1 MTAMKLLLPILTFPC
16 FFAGSVSARDAATE
30 PLQFFEKRIRPVLA
44 EKCYKCHSAD
54 SEKLKGRLL
63 LDHRD
68 HLLEGGE
75 TGAAIVPGKVE
86 ESLLIE
92 SIRYGNVDLQMP
104 PKEKLSE
111 EIVRDFEQWIAD
123 GAVWPDEP
131 VPQREGKGEGFDLEK
146 RRAKHWSWRPV
157 ERPEE
162 PSVKVTDWPRSGMDH
177 FILDRLEKSGL
188 HPAEE
193 AAKLV
198 WLRRVYFDLTG
209 LPPSPEEIQAFE
221 ADKSSDAYEKL
232 VDRLLASPHY
242 GERWARH
249 WMDLIR
255 YAESYG
261 HEFDYTIPH
270 AFEYRD
276 YLIRAFNEDLPY
288 DQFVREHIAGDLLK
302 EPRRNPSEDFNE
314 SVIGTGFW
322 YFHDATHAP
331 TDVLANESEIMDNQL
346 DVFGKSFLG
355 LTISCARCHDHKFDA
370 ISAADYY
377 AMTAYIHSSARQE
390 YPIDPHREREETR
403 MKLEE
408 LKLKAD
414 AQLPASEVVSTTGDD
429 GAFEDFSE
437 GVIPEGWSV
446 TGVAFAGAGKQQGI
460 RFDTGNPLTVPG
472 TIDSGVYGR
481 SQVGVLRSP
490 TFNLDGDAIYVRA
503 KGSKVAVRLIIDNYQ
518 MARYQPLLFRGSVI
532 KDIDTKGQFRW
543 LALKGN
549 LDKYIGHKVYLE
561 FSDEGGGDIILDE
574 VRVGGV
580 VPPNKTSGS
589 PAPALSAEVLS
600 LVKQGEAMANQ
611 LPNPRFALAMAEG
624 TPEGAAVYIRGSHR
638 SLGERVPRRFLTALG
653 GKEGDRLT
661 LANEVA
667 SADNPL
673 TSRVLVNRLWHHLFG
688 RGIVASVDDFGPMG
702 QLPSHPELLDWL
714 ASELVEKDW
723 SVKAMLREIVLSST
737 YRQSSEANP
746 QLDPDTIAHADEAN
760 HLLHRMPVKRLT
772 GEAIRDSILAV
783 SGQLDKNLYGPSI
796 ATHRTDFMTGR
807 GGRKS
812 GPLDGAGRR
821 SIYGA
826 VYRNFL
832 SPFMLTFD
840 APNPFGPKGRRSV
853 SNVPAQALVMMND
866 PFVVQ
871 QSEKWGESI
880 AVMEKSPREKISYM
894 YLRALGREP
903 CESEMESVL
912 SFFESET
919 AAGTEPKAA
928 WANVGHVVV
937 NMKEFI
943 FIH

>member
-1 MTAMKLLLPILTFPC
+1 MKLLPPILTLAC
-16 FFAGSVSARDAATE
+16 LFAGSASASDAATE
-30 PLQFFEKRIRPVLA
+30 SLEFFEKRIRPVLA
-44 EKCYKCHSAD
+44 EKCYKCHSAK
-54 SEKLKGRLL
+54 SEKLKGGLL
-63 LDHRD
+63 VDHRD

-75 TGAAIVPGKVE
+75 TGAAIVPGQVE
-86 ESLLIE
+86 DSLLIE

-146 RRAKHWSWRPV
+146 RRAEHWSWRPV

-162 PSVKVTDWPRSGMDH
+162 PSVKATDWPRSGIDH

-193 AAKLV
+193 AAKAV
-198 WLRRVYFDLTG
+198 WLRRVHFDLTG

-221 ADKSSDAYEKL
+221 ADESPDAYEKV

-249 WMDLIR
+249 WMDLVR

-302 EPRRNPSEDFNE
+302 EPRRNPSDDFNE

-322 YFHDATHAP
+322 YLHEATHAP

-390 YPIDPHREREETR
+390 YPIDPHRQREETR
-403 MKLEE
+403 AKLEA
-408 LKLKAD
+408 LKSTAD
-414 AQLPASEVVSTTGDD
+414 AKLPEAEVVASVGSDET
-429 GAFEDFSE
+429 FEDFSE
-437 GVIPEGWSV
+437 GVIPEGWST
-446 TGVAFAGAGKQQGI
+446 TGVAFAGAGTRPGL
-460 RFDTGNPLTVPG
+460 RFDSEAPLTVPG
-472 TIDSGVYGR
+472 TVDSGIFGR
-481 SQVGVLRSP
+481 AQVGSLRSP
-490 TFNLDGDAIYVRA
+490 TFTLKSDAIYIRA
-503 KGSKVAVRLIIDNYQ
+503 KGSKVAVRLIVDNYQ
-518 MARYQPLLFRGSVI
+518 MAGYNPLLFKGSVI
-532 KDIDTKGQFRW
+532 KDIDTKGQFKW
-543 LALKGN
+543 LAMKGN
-549 LDKYIGHKVYLE
+549 LDKYIGHQVYLE

-574 VRVGGV
+574 VRVGGAA
-580 VPPNKTSGS
+580 PEKLKEG
-589 PAPALSAEVLS
+589 PAIALSKEVQAI
-600 LVKQGEAMANQ
+600 VKEGEGIANQ
-611 LPNPRFALAMAEG
+611 LPKPRFALAMAEG
-624 TPEGAAVYIRGSHR
+624 TPEGAAVYVRGSHR
-638 SLGERVPRRFLTALG
+638 SLGEKVPRRFLTALG
-653 GKEGDRLT
+653 GKEGDRLG

-667 SADNPL
+667 SPENPL
-673 TSRVLVNRLWHHLFG
+673 TSRVMVNRIWHHLFG
-688 RGIVASVDDFGPMG
+688 SGIVASVDDFGPMG
-702 QLPSHPELLDWL
+702 QMPTHPELLDWL
-714 ASELVEKDW
+714 ASELVEEDW
-723 SVKAMLREIVLSST
+723 SIKQMLRVIVLSST
-737 YRQSSEANP
+737 YRQASEANP
-746 QLDPDTIAHADEAN
+746 QIDPDTLANADEAN
-760 HLLHRMPVKRLT
+760 QLLHRMPVKRLT
-772 GEAIRDSILAV
+772 GESIRDSILVV
-783 SGQLDKNLYGPSI
+783 SGGLDDNMYGPSI

-807 GGRKS
+807 GGRES

-821 SIYGA
+821 SVYGA

-840 APNPFGPKGRRSV
+840 VPNPFGPKGRRSV

-880 AVMEKSPREKISYM
+880 AGMEKTPREKVNYI
-894 YLRALGREP
+894 YLKALGREP
-903 CESEMESVL
+903 GEAEMERVL

-919 AAGTEPKAA
+919 AAGTEEKEA
-928 WANVGHVVV
+928 WANVGHVVL